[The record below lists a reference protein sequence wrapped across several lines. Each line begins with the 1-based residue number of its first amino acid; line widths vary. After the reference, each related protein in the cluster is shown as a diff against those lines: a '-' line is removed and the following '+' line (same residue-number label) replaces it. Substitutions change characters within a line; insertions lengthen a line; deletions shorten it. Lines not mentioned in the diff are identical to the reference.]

1 MNDENSDDYE
11 QVKVILLGESG
22 TGKTS
27 LINVAVGRE
36 FSDNM
41 SSTLACNFS
50 QLEFIINNKKY
61 KLNIWDTAGQEKYRS
76 MTKLFIKDANIV
88 IFVYAIDNKS
98 TFEGLSYWINFAKDA
113 LGNKP
118 IYAIVGNKSDL
129 IDNEEVSQE
138 KITKYSEEVGIQLRF
153 VSAKEDGPGFI
164 KFIEKLLEQY
174 LQRMGIVIQPKDKF
188 VSLNDNNKA
197 ESRTCC

>member
-1 MNDENSDDYE
+1 MNVKNEDYE

-27 LINVAVGRE
+27 LINVAVGRGFTE
-36 FSDNM
+36 DMCPTVAS
-41 SSTLACNFS
+41 NFS
-50 QLEFIINNKKY
+50 QMEFIMNDKTY
-61 KLNIWDTAGQEKYRS
+61 KLNIWDTAGQEKYRAL
-76 MTKLFIKDANIV
+76 TKLFIKESNIV
-88 IFVYAIDNKS
+88 IFVYAIDNKT

-129 IDNEEVSQE
+129 INNEEVSEE

-153 VSAKEDGPGFI
+153 VSAKEDGPGI
-164 KFIEKLLEQY
+164 AKFFEILLKQY
-174 LQRMGIVIQPKDKF
+174 LKKMGIVIQPKKRI
-188 VSLNDNNKA
+188 VTLKSNNTTT
-197 ESRTCC
+197 STCC